1 MWFTISLWTFGSEE
15 VVDEKKRLMKRIRH
29 KQIAIKAITAIAI
42 LLLATLLASCRN
54 DEARGSMRSV
64 YYWSTTLNIDST
76 KMAFVKKYS
85 ISRIYLRYFDVVN
98 NKEGRAVPNATL
110 SFATKVP
117 LGIDIVPT
125 VFVMPECLRQDRHH
139 LAQLIVRR
147 VMQMSQ
153 TNDVYNVREIQID
166 CDWTQSTRQL
176 YDDFMKAMLDE
187 CHSQGLQLSSTIRL
201 HQLSQLP
208 PPADR
213 GVLMM
218 YNTGDATNIK
228 CHKPILDM
236 RHAAPYLKYI
246 AQYGLP
252 LSTAYPI
259 FAWRILFRGG
269 RFVGFVHYDGEYPM
283 LPADSIAIRQPS
295 ASDIME
301 AVKAVQSLRP
311 EANAETILFDLSNNN
326 INHLNHKDY
335 ETILNL

>member
-176 YDDFMKAMLDE
+176 YDDFMQAMLDE

-208 PPADR
+208 PLADR

-218 YNTGDATNIK
+218 YNTGDATNIQ
-228 CHKPILDM
+228 CHNPILDM

-283 LPADSIAIRQPS
+283 LPDDSIAIRQPS

>member
-218 YNTGDATNIK
+218 YNMGDATNIK

-236 RHAAPYLKYI
+236 RDAAPYLKHI

-283 LPADSIAIRQPS
+283 LPDDSIAIRQPS

-326 INHLNHKDY
+326 IKHLNHKDY

>member
-29 KQIAIKAITAIAI
+29 KQITIKAIAI
-42 LLLATLLASCRN
+42 LLLATLFASCRN

-117 LGIDIVPT
+117 HGIDIVPT

-147 VMQMSQ
+147 VLQMSQ

-166 CDWTQSTRQL
+166 CDWTQSTRHL
-176 YDDFMKAMLDE
+176 YDDFMQAMLDE
-187 CHSQGLQLSSTIRL
+187 CHSQGLKLSSTIRL
-201 HQLSQLP
+201 HQLAQTP

-218 YNTGDATNIK
+218 YNTGDATNIQ

-236 RHAAPYLKYI
+236 RDAAPYLKYL
-246 AQYGLP
+246 AQYRLP

-283 LPADSIAIRQPS
+283 LPDDSIAIRQPS

-301 AVKAVQSLRP
+301 AVKAIQSRRP
-311 EANAETILFDLSNNN
+311 DANSETILYDLSNNN

-335 ETILNL
+335 EKILNL

>member
-1 MWFTISLWTFGSEE
+1 MGFG
-15 VVDEKKRLMKRIRH
+15 KR
-29 KQIAIKAITAIAI
+29 TAIIGLGILSMA
-42 LLLATLLASCRN
+42 LLLVSCRK
-54 DEARGSMRSV
+54 DEAKTSMRSV
-64 YYWSTTLNIDST
+64 YYWSTTLNMDST
-76 KMAFVKKYS
+76 KTAFIKKYS
-85 ISRIYLRYFDVVN
+85 ISRVYLRYFDVVDD
-98 NKEGRAVPNATL
+98 EAGRAMPNATL

-117 LGIDIVPT
+117 QGIDIVPT
-125 VFVMPECLRQDRHH
+125 VFVMPECLRHDRHH
-139 LAQLIVRR
+139 LARLIVRR
-147 VMQMSQ
+147 VLQMSQ
-153 TNDVYNVREIQID
+153 TNDVHNVREIQID
-166 CDWTQSTRQL
+166 CDWTLSTRQL
-176 YDDFMKAMLDE
+176 YDDFMQAMLNE
-187 CHSQGLQLSSTIRL
+187 CHSRGLQLSSTIRL

-218 YNTGDATNIK
+218 YNTGDATNIQ

-236 RHAAPYLKYI
+236 RDAAPYLKYL

-283 LPADSIAIRQPS
+283 LPDDSIAIRQPS

>member
-1 MWFTISLWTFGSEE
+1 MGLG
-15 VVDEKKRLMKRIRH
+15 KR
-29 KQIAIKAITAIAI
+29 TAIIGLGILSMA
-42 LLLATLLASCRN
+42 LLLVSCRK
-54 DEARGSMRSV
+54 DEAKTSMRSV
-64 YYWSTTLNIDST
+64 YYWSTTLNMDST
-76 KMAFVKKYS
+76 KMAFIKKYS
-85 ISRIYLRYFDVVN
+85 ILRMYLRYFDVVN
-98 NKEGRAVPNATL
+98 DEAGRAMPNATL

-117 LGIDIVPT
+117 QGIDIVPT
-125 VFVMPECLRQDRHH
+125 VFVMPECLRHDRHH
-139 LAQLIVRR
+139 LARLIVRR
-147 VMQMSQ
+147 VLQMSQ
-153 TNDVYNVREIQID
+153 TNDVHNVREIQID
-166 CDWTQSTRQL
+166 CDWTLSTRQL
-176 YDDFMKAMLDE
+176 YDDFMRAMLNE
-187 CHSQGLQLSSTIRL
+187 CHSRGLQLSSTIRL

-236 RHAAPYLKYI
+236 RDAAPYLQYL
-246 AQYGLP
+246 AQYRLP

-283 LPADSIAIRQPS
+283 LPDDSIAIRKPS
-295 ASDIME
+295 AADIME
-301 AVKAVQSLRP
+301 AVKAIQSRCP
-311 EANAETILFDLSNNN
+311 DANSETILFDLSNNN

>member
-29 KQIAIKAITAIAI
+29 KQIAIKAIAI

-176 YDDFMKAMLDE
+176 YDDFMQAMLDE

-218 YNTGDATNIK
+218 YNTGDATNIQ

-236 RHAAPYLKYI
+236 RDAAPYLKYL
-246 AQYGLP
+246 AQYRLP

-283 LPADSIAIRQPS
+283 LPDDSIAIRQPS

-311 EANAETILFDLSNNN
+311 EANAEIILFDLSNNN

>member
-1 MWFTISLWTFGSEE
+1 MGFG
-15 VVDEKKRLMKRIRH
+15 KR
-29 KQIAIKAITAIAI
+29 TAIIGLGILSMA
-42 LLLATLLASCRN
+42 LLLVSCRK
-54 DEARGSMRSV
+54 DEAKTSMRSV
-64 YYWSTTLNIDST
+64 YYWSTTLNMDST
-76 KMAFVKKYS
+76 KMAFIKKYS
-85 ISRIYLRYFDVVN
+85 ILRMYLRYFDVVN
-98 NKEGRAVPNATL
+98 DEAGRAMPNATL

-117 LGIDIVPT
+117 QGIDIVPT
-125 VFVMPECLRQDRHH
+125 VFVMPECLRHDRHH
-139 LAQLIVRR
+139 LARLIVRR
-147 VMQMSQ
+147 VLQMSQ
-153 TNDVYNVREIQID
+153 TNDVHNVREIQID
-166 CDWTQSTRQL
+166 CDWTLSTRQL
-176 YDDFMKAMLDE
+176 YDDFMRAMLNE
-187 CHSQGLQLSSTIRL
+187 CHSRGLQLSSTIRL

-236 RHAAPYLKYI
+236 RDAAPYLQYL
-246 AQYGLP
+246 AQYRLP

-283 LPADSIAIRQPS
+283 LPDDSIAIRKPS
-295 ASDIME
+295 AADIME
-301 AVKAVQSLRP
+301 AVKAIQSRHP
-311 EANAETILFDLSNNN
+311 DANSETILFDLSNNN

>member
-153 TNDVYNVREIQID
+153 TSDVYNVREIQID

-283 LPADSIAIRQPS
+283 LPDDSIAIRQPS

>member
-1 MWFTISLWTFGSEE
+1 MGFG
-15 VVDEKKRLMKRIRH
+15 KR
-29 KQIAIKAITAIAI
+29 TAIIGLGILSMA
-42 LLLATLLASCRN
+42 LLLVSCRK
-54 DEARGSMRSV
+54 DEAKTSMRSV
-64 YYWSTTLNIDST
+64 YYWSTTLNMDST
-76 KMAFVKKYS
+76 KMAFIKKYS
-85 ISRIYLRYFDVVN
+85 ILRMYLHYFDVVN
-98 NKEGRAVPNATL
+98 DEAGRAMPNATL

-117 LGIDIVPT
+117 QGIDIVPT
-125 VFVMPECLRQDRHH
+125 VFVMPECLRHDRHH
-139 LAQLIVRR
+139 LARLIVRR
-147 VMQMSQ
+147 VLQMSQ
-153 TNDVYNVREIQID
+153 TNDVHNVREIQID
-166 CDWTQSTRQL
+166 CDWTLSTRQL
-176 YDDFMKAMLDE
+176 YDDFMRAMLNE
-187 CHSQGLQLSSTIRL
+187 CHSRGLQLSSTIRL

-236 RHAAPYLKYI
+236 RDAAPYLKYL

-283 LPADSIAIRQPS
+283 LPDDSIAIRQPS

-301 AVKAVQSLRP
+301 AVARQYS
-311 EANAETILFDLSNNN
+311 TI
-326 INHLNHKDY
+326 
-335 ETILNL
+335 

>member
-1 MWFTISLWTFGSEE
+1 MG
-15 VVDEKKRLMKRIRH
+15 KR
-29 KQIAIKAITAIAI
+29 TAIIGLGILSMA
-42 LLLATLLASCRN
+42 LLLVSCRK
-54 DEARGSMRSV
+54 DEAKTSMRSV
-64 YYWSTTLNIDST
+64 YYWSTTLNMDST
-76 KMAFVKKYS
+76 KMAFIKKYS
-85 ISRIYLRYFDVVN
+85 ILRMYLRYFDVVN
-98 NKEGRAVPNATL
+98 DEAGRAMPNATL

-117 LGIDIVPT
+117 QGIDIVPT
-125 VFVMPECLRQDRHH
+125 VFVMPECLRHDRHH
-139 LAQLIVRR
+139 LARLIVRR
-147 VMQMSQ
+147 VLQMSQ
-153 TNDVYNVREIQID
+153 TNDVHNVREIQID
-166 CDWTQSTRQL
+166 CDWTLSTRQL
-176 YDDFMKAMLDE
+176 YDDFMRAMLNE
-187 CHSQGLQLSSTIRL
+187 CHSRGLQLSSTIRL

-236 RHAAPYLKYI
+236 RDAAPYLQYL
-246 AQYGLP
+246 AQYRLP

-283 LPADSIAIRQPS
+283 LPDDSIAIRKPS
-295 ASDIME
+295 AADIME
-301 AVKAVQSLRP
+301 AVKAIQSRCP
-311 EANAETILFDLSNNN
+311 DANSETILFDLSNNN

>member
-1 MWFTISLWTFGSEE
+1 MGFG
-15 VVDEKKRLMKRIRH
+15 KR
-29 KQIAIKAITAIAI
+29 TAIIGLGILSMA
-42 LLLATLLASCRN
+42 LLLVSCRK
-54 DEARGSMRSV
+54 DEAKTSMRSV
-64 YYWSTTLNIDST
+64 YYWSTTLNMDST
-76 KMAFVKKYS
+76 KTAFIKKYS
-85 ISRIYLRYFDVVN
+85 ISRVYLRYFDVVDD
-98 NKEGRAVPNATL
+98 EAGRAMPNATL

-117 LGIDIVPT
+117 QGIDIVPT
-125 VFVMPECLRQDRHH
+125 VFVMPQSLRHDRHH
-139 LAQLIVRR
+139 LARLIVRR
-147 VMQMSQ
+147 VLQMSQ
-153 TNDVYNVREIQID
+153 TNDVHNVREIQID
-166 CDWTQSTRQL
+166 CDWTLSTRQL
-176 YDDFMKAMLDE
+176 YDDFMQAMLNE
-187 CHSQGLQLSSTIRL
+187 CHSRGLQLSSTIRL

-228 CHKPILDM
+228 CHKPIFDM

-283 LPADSIAIRQPS
+283 LPDDSIAIRQPS

>member
-1 MWFTISLWTFGSEE
+1 MGFG
-15 VVDEKKRLMKRIRH
+15 KK
-29 KQIAIKAITAIAI
+29 TAIIGLGILSMA
-42 LLLATLLASCRN
+42 LLLVSCRK
-54 DEARGSMRSV
+54 DEAKTSMRSV
-64 YYWSTTLNIDST
+64 YYWSTTLNMDST
-76 KMAFVKKYS
+76 KTAFIKKYS
-85 ISRIYLRYFDVVN
+85 ISRVYLRYFDVVDD
-98 NKEGRAVPNATL
+98 EAGRAMPNATL

-117 LGIDIVPT
+117 QGIDIVPT
-125 VFVMPECLRQDRHH
+125 VFVMPECLMHDRHH
-139 LAQLIVRR
+139 LARLIVRR
-147 VMQMSQ
+147 VLQMSQ
-153 TNDVYNVREIQID
+153 TNDVHNVREIQID
-166 CDWTQSTRQL
+166 CDWTLSTRQL
-176 YDDFMKAMLDE
+176 YDDFMRAMLNE
-187 CHSQGLQLSSTIRL
+187 CHSRGLQLSSTIRL

-236 RHAAPYLKYI
+236 RDAAPYLQYLAKYR
-246 AQYGLP
+246 LP

-283 LPADSIAIRQPS
+283 LPEDSIAIRKPS
-295 ASDIME
+295 AADIME
-301 AVKAVQSLRP
+301 AVKAIQSRRP
-311 EANAETILFDLSNNN
+311 DANSETILYDLSNNN

>member
-29 KQIAIKAITAIAI
+29 KQIAIKAIAI

-117 LGIDIVPT
+117 QDIDIVPT

-147 VMQMSQ
+147 VLQMSQ
-153 TNDVYNVREIQID
+153 TNDVHNVREIQID

-176 YDDFMKAMLDE
+176 YDDFMQAMLDE
-187 CHSQGLQLSSTIRL
+187 CHSQGLKLSSTIRL
-201 HQLSQLP
+201 HQLAQTP

-236 RHAAPYLKYI
+236 RHAAPYLKYL
-246 AQYGLP
+246 AQYRLP

-283 LPADSIAIRQPS
+283 LPDDSIAIRQPS

-311 EANAETILFDLSNNN
+311 EANAEIILFDLSNNN